1 MVGPI
6 AVVILTFN
14 EERNLP
20 AALESVCGWARQIFV
35 VDSFSADRTVEIAR
49 AYGAEVYQHPF
60 EHWATQ
66 RNWALDN
73 LPIQT
78 PWVLFLDAD
87 ERATAELAREIAQVL
102 PQAPSEVAGFYIN
115 RRFIFMSRWLRH
127 GGYSPNW
134 ILRLVRPEQTRVIP
148 AGDREYFQVSGIAR
162 RLKGHLI
169 HEDQRGLDFWIAK
182 HNRIS
187 GMAAH
192 KLISSASNTGRDG
205 SGELEGRWRVWIR
218 NHIVEK
224 LPLLLQPF
232 VFFIYRYFLR
242 LGILDGKEGLVYYF
256 LHDFWYPF
264 LVAAKT
270 MELKREQE
278 KAGQA

>member
-1 MVGPI
+1 MMVAPL
-6 AVVILTFN
+6 AVVILTYN
-14 EERNLP
+14 EELNLP
-20 AALESVCGWARQIFV
+20 GALESVCDWANQVFI
-35 VDSFSADRTVEIAR
+35 VDSFSTDRTVEIAK
-49 AYGAEVYQHPF
+49 AHSAGVYQHPF

-87 ERATAELAREIAQVL
+87 ERVTAELAHEMAEML
-102 PQAPSEVAGFYIN
+102 PQAPPEVAGFYVN
-115 RRFIFMSRWLRH
+115 RRFFFMNRWLKR

-134 ILRLVRPEQTRVIP
+134 VLRLVRPEETRVIP
-148 AGDREYFQVSGIAR
+148 AGDREYFQVSGIVR

-187 GMAAH
+187 EMAAH
-192 KLISSASNTGRDG
+192 KLASSASHTGKDG

-218 NHIVEK
+218 DHIVDK

-232 VFFIYRYFLR
+232 IFFVYRYFLR

-270 MELKREQE
+270 MELKKKPER
-278 KAGQA
+278 AG